1 MYQRLRARHLLA
13 ALLALI
19 PFAYLVRMCV
29 MRVVDVPL
37 WDEWQLALRLD
48 HLQAGTL
55 TFREF
60 WEQHNEHRP
69 MFPVLIL
76 LAIARFTGWDVRWE
90 IAANLAAGV
99 GVFVLYCLYL
109 RSAWRAHGGAPW
121 WLVPALSGLAFST
134 VQWENWVWGWQM
146 SVMLCALMSLAT
158 SFLVARGADSP
169 RRLAG
174 AMACATIATYSF
186 ASGLMLWVSQLPGVW
201 VTAGA
206 RRRAHTAAW
215 LAAGAAVYATYF
227 YQFERPYQA
236 PISSNFTSLQAL
248 RALITYVFTYV
259 GTPVGSYGADASTA
273 AGAIGVALLGALA
286 FRLRA
291 LRDDPAYRLPIL
303 IALQT
308 LATASVSGLGRA
320 YMGVEQ
326 AMSSRY
332 TTLSL
337 PFWCAILFLAALWWQ
352 TAPASAPWR
361 WRALRAVTAG
371 LIAGALT
378 LSYAKSARSGVYIVA
393 ARSEVIMYA
402 RRALLTGKSNALLLQ
417 LFPLAD
423 TLRERRAIIMRLRLS
438 VFRPAVQPS
447 YPLPGPE

>member
-1 MYQRLRARHLLA
+1 
-13 ALLALI
+13 
-19 PFAYLVRMCV
+19 
-29 MRVVDVPL
+29 
-37 WDEWQLALRLD
+37 
-48 HLQAGTL
+48 
-55 TFREF
+55 
-60 WEQHNEHRP
+60 
-69 MFPVLIL
+69 
-76 LAIARFTGWDVRWE
+76 
-90 IAANLAAGV
+90 
-99 GVFVLYCLYL
+99 
-109 RSAWRAHGGAPW
+109 
-121 WLVPALSGLAFST
+121 